1 MTESAVRLCSSG
13 RVGVP
18 VGSRMNVNERR
29 RSQIIERKNPR
40 ENKGVL
46 LIQTAHNGLVAGS
59 SLPGPPVNQWLI
71 RPSLLQSS
79 GYRTRNASP
88 RCSPYFSSPQ
98 TTDQRLIWPWS
109 FPIDRS
115 YDGFIARKGP
125 SSVFVLPM
133 NGRSQ
138 VSALHARGHRLTRSR
153 RKASP

>member
-1 MTESAVRLCSSG
+1 MAGRSHMTESAVLLCSSG

-59 SLPGPPVNQWLI
+59 SLPGPPVIQWLI

-98 TTDQRLIWPWS
+98 TSP
-109 FPIDRS
+109 
-115 YDGFIARKGP
+115 Y
-125 SSVFVLPM
+125 VLEWLP
-133 NGRSQ
+133 
-138 VSALHARGHRLTRSR
+138 L
-153 RKASP
+153 